1 VLGWRP
7 KGDDPRGFVGA
18 LTQSFALKEV
28 EGHTEWTW
36 TPRTYAVQ
44 TDLAGGITGA
54 QASLYTRAKDALD
67 QALPLLDGL
76 YPLRVDADPQD
87 MEALRATVHSQMTE
101 IVNELGISG
110 GPRVSRID
118 QLFLLLL
125 GGRLQPEPGEIV
137 TEPDDVEPGSQLGT
151 LREEFGLATT
161 DDLVN
166 TVEEEQNLTNFRI
179 LADYLIGLRLSWV
192 ANRRFFTR
200 VTGTTPF
207 FGTQLVLLSRQL
219 SVIVESVDEVRF
231 ALDSVF
237 IGPSER
243 QTLELV
249 LGGRE
254 DEPLTRMFVEELL
267 SWVSS
272 FASEEGPR
280 VIQDGGKHG
289 VQTAFLPVVETLQ
302 LLVDGATHPA
312 NPTDLPLPKGYYT
325 LRVQRSL
332 QELRD
337 QLKELVKLAS
347 SITHQ
352 VPPESTLDQI
362 NAQVKALQTRI
373 DQFRRP

>member
-1 VLGWRP
+1 
-7 KGDDPRGFVGA
+7 
-18 LTQSFALKEV
+18 
-28 EGHTEWTW
+28 
-36 TPRTYAVQ
+36 
-44 TDLAGGITGA
+44 
-54 QASLYTRAKDALD
+54 
-67 QALPLLDGL
+67 
-76 YPLRVDADPQD
+76 
-87 MEALRATVHSQMTE
+87 
-101 IVNELGISG
+101 
-110 GPRVSRID
+110 
-118 QLFLLLL
+118 
-125 GGRLQPEPGEIV
+125 
-137 TEPDDVEPGSQLGT
+137 
-151 LREEFGLATT
+151 
-161 DDLVN
+161 
-166 TVEEEQNLTNFRI
+166 
-179 LADYLIGLRLSWV
+179 
-192 ANRRFFTR
+192 
-200 VTGTTPF
+200 
-207 FGTQLVLLSRQL
+207 
-219 SVIVESVDEVRF
+219 
-231 ALDSVF
+231 
-237 IGPSER
+237 
-243 QTLELV
+243 
-249 LGGRE
+249 
-254 DEPLTRMFVEELL
+254 MFVEELL